1 MIFWIRRR
9 MAIRLRD
16 EMDIAAIA
24 ARPRH
29 QTKTQLWVRSRES
42 MSARRIESGDSAT
55 LPFWSTDSALFTRVG
70 SMEGSPVFA
79 AAIGSAAEAGAAA
92 VRANHHLS
100 RWSSSHT
107 WARNVAGRHD
117 LVAGRPRAYAQGRG
131 SDSFGPVSPD
141 EHWLAYVSSATG
153 RPELYVQS
161 FPMPGPKLQVTTDGA
176 DLAWWTRDGRG
187 RIFLSSDRQSLWR
200 VDVALGATTRIGTP
214 TQMATLPPNIVAIDA
229 MPDRQRFLALVPE
242 RAGTG
247 SATVVLNWQAALG
260 KIR

>member
-1 MIFWIRRR
+1 
-9 MAIRLRD
+9 
-16 EMDIAAIA
+16 MDIAAIA

-100 RWSSSHT
+100 RWSSS
-107 WARNVAGRHD
+107 R
-117 LVAGRPRAYAQGRG
+117 
-131 SDSFGPVSPD
+131 
-141 EHWLAYVSSATG
+141 
-153 RPELYVQS
+153 
-161 FPMPGPKLQVTTDGA
+161 
-176 DLAWWTRDGRG
+176 
-187 RIFLSSDRQSLWR
+187 R